1 MNKRPLKVRLTDL
14 MTLYFHLS
22 KAINLHETKL
32 LKKEASVIFN
42 GLVTFQKIIKN
53 KVVKNSLHPLLDFD
67 SGQSGLMVAHY
78 EIPNKGAKKSDF

>member
-1 MNKRPLKVRLTDL
+1 M
-14 MTLYFHLS
+14 
-22 KAINLHETKL
+22 
-32 LKKEASVIFN
+32 IFN